1 MGKTQAKT
9 NGGIVMPGIGLGI
22 SPMFK
27 RNSFSFSSYWT
38 TQPEVLFF
46 GLYSEIA
53 DGKMPNKVEGSTDW
67 LTVAGAAGSET
78 YQCPNTAPYIAADTD
93 YIWFKTDVS
102 QRTVTTAELVG
113 YDLPRTPVKYDNISP
128 NSIKAIMILSSDI
141 TGTKLDKLHEEFEL
155 SLFWSGVEN
164 INGFVKSNRG
174 LIQSEWAAETTPAAD
189 PTGLTLTLLSGT
201 GVQIDWTDNSGGT
214 APTEIWGKIDSG
226 EYSLLY
232 TIEAGT
238 VTKNDLR
245 TPESLM
251 TYKIRAG
258 VAGGYSEFTAEE
270 SIAMLGDNLVPPA
283 SSDFATDGSA
293 WWSAYQTKTWNS
305 ETQDLTVT
313 QKSDGRMG
321 IYRAGIAATDKNYIV
336 RFDAKSSNT
345 TIVCYVDDAAGH
357 SYTAIVNP
365 NLSTVYQSYKFRS
378 GAGRTA
384 TFCTFGGQ
392 ASAFTDKVMVIDN
405 IKIQEIL

>member
-1 MGKTQAKT
+1 
-9 NGGIVMPGIGLGI
+9 MPGISVSKICVPFGGGGI
-22 SPMFK
+22 DW
-27 RNSFSFSSYWT
+27 SSYWA
-38 TQPEVLFF
+38 TQSEVLFF

-53 DGKMPNKVEGSTDW
+53 DGKMPNKKTGATDY

-93 YIWFKTDVS
+93 YIWFKTDES
-102 QRTVTTAELVG
+102 QRTPTTAELIG
-113 YDLPRTPVKYDNISP
+113 YDLQRTPVKYGDTAP
-128 NSIKAIMILSSDI
+128 NAIEGIIILNAEV
-141 TGTKLDKLHEEFEL
+141 TGDKLDKLHTDFRL
-155 SLFWSGVEN
+155 PLFWSGVEN
-164 INGFVKSNRG
+164 VNGFVKSNRG
-174 LIQSEWAAETTPAAD
+174 FAKNTWYAETTPAEL

-226 EYSLLY
+226 EYLLLY
-232 TIEAGT
+232 TIDAGT
-238 VTKNDLR
+238 VTKDDLR

-258 VAGGYSEFTAEE
+258 IRGGFSDFTAEE
-270 SIAMLGDNLVPPA
+270 SIAMLGDNLVPSA

-293 WWSAYQTKTWNS
+293 WWTAYQTKIWNS

-321 IYRAGIAATDKNYIV
+321 IYRASIAATDKNWLV

-345 TIVCYVDDAAGH
+345 TITCSVDDAAGH
-357 SYTAIVNP
+357 YYTAIVNP
-365 NLSTVYQSYKFRS
+365 NLSTLYQSYKFRS

-384 TFCTFGGQ
+384 TYCTVGGKP
-392 ASAFTDKVMVIDN
+392 STFTSKEMVIDN